1 MMSSLARSADYTAG
15 TLTPSH
21 CPREADW
28 ELTETETAG
37 KVRIYWMG
45 NSSQAAGLA
54 AGIFTAVEAQP
65 SHNSAPTQI
74 LRN

>member
-37 KVRIYWMG
+37 KVRIYWLG
-45 NSSQAAGLA
+45 NSSQAAGLT
-54 AGIFTAVEAQP
+54 AGILQHFR
-65 SHNSAPTQI
+65 HNQGSSSGPT
-74 LRN
+74 